1 MISEEDD
8 VPKRNKSHQV
18 GDDISS
24 LSLQD
29 LDERI
34 ALLLVEIERLQQEK
48 LAKQSSMSAADA
60 VFKL

>member
-1 MISEEDD
+1 MIFEEDD